1 MMRQTA
7 QTRQEIRF
15 RQWRVAAIA
24 GGLAFG
30 IGIIGMAAEAAPLVE
45 SAPAREARPILVST
59 GVLPSNDALVA
70 VAERA
75 TASVVNI
82 ASSRKVAIGEPFSPF
97 YGDPFWRRFFGEEF
111 GQRGPRREERE
122 FGEGSGVIVSSDG
135 YIMTNNH
142 VVEGAEELTVVLPDK
157 RRFKAK
163 IVGTDPRT
171 DLALVKIDATGLS
184 ILPWGDSSKLRVGE
198 LVLAVGS
205 PFGLTQTVT
214 MGIVSAVGRANMGIV
229 DYEDFIQT
237 DAAINP
243 GNSGGALVN
252 LKGEL
257 IGIPSA
263 IFSQTGGYMG
273 IGFAIPSNMA
283 KSVMASLQKHGKVIR
298 GWIGV
303 SIQELTPELA
313 KEFGAKDV
321 KGVLVSD
328 VLEDGPAAKAKLERG
343 DIITAYEGKP
353 VTNPTQLRT
362 MVAET
367 APGTTVTITVSR
379 DNRTRDV
386 KLTVGELPEEVARGA
401 GGVEGEHAL
410 AGVVV
415 EPAPRDRS
423 GRKIGGVLVVE
434 VDPESPAALAGLRP
448 GDVIREINRK
458 PVKSVEDFERL
469 AGRLRPKER
478 VLLLVTRGNATIFL
492 SISPR

>member
-1 MMRQTA
+1 MRQTA
-7 QTRQEIRF
+7 QSRQEIRF
-15 RQWRVAAIA
+15 RRWQAAAIA
-24 GGLAFG
+24 GGLVFG
-30 IGIIGMAAEAAPLVE
+30 IGVIGMIAEAAPSIE
-45 SAPAREARPILVST
+45 SGPAQEARPILVST
-59 GVLPSNDALVA
+59 GALPPNEALVA
-70 VAERA
+70 VAERT

-82 ASSRKVAIGEPFSPF
+82 ASSRKVAVREPFGPF

-111 GQRGPRREERE
+111 GPRGPRREERE

-163 IVGTDPRT
+163 IVGTDPPT
-171 DLALVKIDATGLS
+171 DLALIKIDATGLS
-184 ILPWGDSSKLRVGE
+184 PLPWGDSSRLRVGE

-214 MGIVSAVGRANMGIV
+214 MGIVSAVGRANIGIV

-252 LKGEL
+252 LKSEL

-283 KSVMASLQKHGKVIR
+283 KSVMASLQKHGKVVR

-313 KEFGAKDV
+313 KEFGVKDI

-343 DIITAYEGKP
+343 DIIIAYEGKP
-353 VTNPTQLRT
+353 VTTPTQLRT
-362 MVAET
+362 MVADT

-379 DNRTRDV
+379 DDRTRDV
-386 KLTVGELPEEVARGA
+386 KLTVGELPHEVARAA
-401 GGVEGEHAL
+401 GGVEGEHGL
-410 AGVVV
+410 AGIVV
-415 EPAPRDRS
+415 EPAPRDQS
-423 GRKIGGVLVVE
+423 GRKVGGVRVVE

-448 GDVIREINRK
+448 GDIIREINRK

-478 VLLLVTRGNATIFL
+478 VLLLVTRGNATVYL
-492 SISPR
+492 SISPG

>member
-1 MMRQTA
+1 MRQA
-7 QTRQEIRF
+7 AHTRREISF
-15 RQWRVAAIA
+15 RWWRAAAIA
-24 GGLAFG
+24 GWLAVG
-30 IGIIGMAAEAAPLVE
+30 IGVVGMTAEAAPSIG
-45 SAPAREARPILVST
+45 SAPGQETRPILVST
-59 GVLPSNDALVA
+59 GALPPNEALVA

-82 ASSRKVAIGEPFSPF
+82 ASSRKVAVGEPFGPF
-97 YGDPFWRRFFGEEF
+97 YGDPFWRRFFGEEL
-111 GQRGPRREERE
+111 GPRGPRREERE

-142 VVEGAEELTVVLPDK
+142 VVEGAEELTVILPDK

-163 IVGTDPRT
+163 IIGTDPRT
-171 DLALVKIDATGLS
+171 DLALIKIDAMGLPP
-184 ILPWGDSSKLRVGE
+184 LPWGDSGKLRVGE

-313 KEFGAKDV
+313 KEFGVKDA
-321 KGVLVSD
+321 KGVLVAD
-328 VLEDGPAAKAKLERG
+328 VLDDGPAAKAKLERG
-343 DIITAYEGKP
+343 DIITAYDGKP
-353 VTNPTQLRT
+353 VTNPTQLR
-362 MVAET
+362 MLVADT
-367 APGTTVTITVSR
+367 APGTTVTLTVVR
-379 DNRTRDV
+379 DERTREV
-386 KLTVGELPEEVARGA
+386 KVTVGELPRETARASGEI
-401 GGVEGEHAL
+401 EGDHAL
-410 AGVVV
+410 AGIVV

-423 GRKIGGVLVVE
+423 GRRVGGVWVVD
-434 VDPESPAALAGLRP
+434 VDPGSPAALAGLRP
-448 GDVIREINRK
+448 GDLIREINRK
-458 PVKSVEDFERL
+458 PVKSVEDFERM
-469 AGRLRPKER
+469 AGRLRPQER

-492 SISPR
+492 SISPQ